1 MKHLSIV
8 IVLLLILIP
17 MEVYAD
23 DLPRALVIHNGV
35 PGYWFNEE
43 TGNKILSD
51 LEELNIDKQK
61 LELLN
66 TKLELK
72 DETIAI
78 LKMDMQLSD
87 EIGEK
92 YKKMYELQ
100 LDVTNEYVDLYEKCL
115 KKEDKWYR
123 NPVFWAI
130 IGFII
135 GAGATIGIS
144 YSLPGA
150 N

>member
-1 MKHLSIV
+1 MRFIRTILVFLILLVPMDLYADTTRAIV
-8 IVLLLILIP
+8 IN
-17 MEVYAD
+17 
-23 DLPRALVIHNGV
+23 NGV

-61 LELLN
+61 IALLD
-66 TKLELK
+66 TKIQLK

-78 LKMDMQLSD
+78 LKMDIQLTE
-87 EIGEK
+87 EISLK
-92 YKKMYELQ
+92 YKHMYELQ
-100 LDVTNEYVDLYEKCL
+100 LDVTNQYIGLYEKCL
-115 KKEDKWYR
+115 EKENKWYKQ
-123 NPVFWAI
+123 PVFWAI